1 VVEQAG
7 RRVESAEAAKTLFA
21 GSHPAIALLRQKRP
35 TPGWHLFLASPMSAA
50 GTPDAPW
57 PPESLA
63 LAQQLQ
69 RSLSIDDRQWHRLKS
84 QRSRRAA
91 EQLAAALVQLLA
103 GDDPRAS
110 RPTPARQDAT
120 ALVEHALGW
129 LRAEIRDPGGPS
141 HGR

>member
-1 VVEQAG
+1 
-7 RRVESAEAAKTLFA
+7 
-21 GSHPAIALLRQKRP
+21 
-35 TPGWHLFLASPMSAA
+35 MSAS
-50 GTPDAPW
+50 GTPEAPAVASTGSAPW

-103 GDDPRAS
+103 ADDPKAS

-129 LRAEIRDPGGPS
+129 LRAEISDPGCPS